1 MWLRRGVGYPQ
12 DNLPLRVARDHVPD
26 DTWHAQGHL
35 QTTEGNV
42 VHYAYIEHHSQQLS
56 ERFNICEIAY
66 DRWGGVQMSH
76 NLEDAGFT
84 VVVFGRIPRHEP
96 TIQETHEVSTGRKA
110 RTGGAQSCHGWSIT
124 FTYAPTRPTTSNPA
138 NKNHRDN

>member
-1 MWLRRGVGYPQ
+1 MTRVSMWLRRGVGYPQ

-26 DTWHAQGHL
+26 DTWHTQGHL

-84 VVVFGRIPRHEP
+84 VVVFGQGFRDMSPPSKKLMKLALEGKLAHGAP
-96 TIQETHEVSTGRKA
+96 SPVMDGR
-110 RTGGAQSCHGWSIT
+110 
-124 FTYAPTRPTTSNPA
+124 
-138 NKNHRDN
+138 